1 MTKQLLCNS
10 NCYIFEEFLAK
21 LLCMIHGLSSVGDNL
36 YICYNPCG
44 MHDSNSC
51 AFGGFCPHGKCLW
64 LGIRKKHV
72 HHCKIHCKFIIQML
86 SFAPILSPV
95 NVRQQA
101 CPHLPDGV
109 YKHCPAC
116 TDWEGEV
123 HWTLNNI
130 ASSSMISEGLKNI
143 LCCSTFAGE
152 SSNIMKFSLQYW
164 AQPSTTEGELT
175 KCLDTTHLFCFT
187 SFCFWWKSWKLMN
200 MFSGK
205 STEKKSC

>member
-1 MTKQLLCNS
+1 
-10 NCYIFEEFLAK
+10 
-21 LLCMIHGLSSVGDNL
+21 
-36 YICYNPCG
+36 
-44 MHDSNSC
+44 
-51 AFGGFCPHGKCLW
+51 
-64 LGIRKKHV
+64 
-72 HHCKIHCKFIIQML
+72 ML

-123 HWTLNNI
+123 HSTLNNI

-152 SSNIMKFSLQYW
+152 SSNIMKFSLQY
-164 AQPSTTEGELT
+164 
-175 KCLDTTHLFCFT
+175 
-187 SFCFWWKSWKLMN
+187 
-200 MFSGK
+200 
-205 STEKKSC
+205 